1 MVSRSDRWEH
11 AFEGQPAAKLHK
23 SPHKRKTG
31 PKVKLEEKRLTRK
44 QELFVKELV
53 SKDGMITMREAAINA
68 GFAEKSAHVR
78 ASELTNPRIYPH
90 VVRAIK
96 EYRAELD
103 QKFGVEYQRHIRDL
117 QVIRDLALENGAYSA
132 AVQAEKSRGLA
143 QGNIYVNKSEVRH
156 GTIESMS
163 KDEVLSAL
171 KEIKDSYAP
180 ITFQSDTGRKRS
192 KARERLLDQ
201 AEDASKETELVDDA
215 D

>member
-1 MVSRSDRWEH
+1 M
-11 AFEGQPAAKLHK
+11 
-23 SPHKRKTG
+23 
-31 PKVKLEEKRLTRK
+31 
-44 QELFVKELV
+44 
-53 SKDGMITMREAAINA
+53 
-68 GFAEKSAHVR
+68 
-78 ASELTNPRIYPH
+78 
-90 VVRAIK
+90 
-96 EYRAELD
+96 D

-117 QVIRDLALENGAYSA
+117 QIIRDQALENGAYSA

-180 ITFQSDTGRKRS
+180 ITFQSETGRKRS

-201 AEDASKETELVDDA
+201 AEDASEETELVDDA
-215 D
+215 N

>member
-23 SPHKRKTG
+23 SDHKRKTG

-53 SKDGMITMREAAINA
+53 SKDGMITMREAATNA

-103 QKFGVEYQRHIRDL
+103 QKFGVNYQRHLKDL
-117 QVIRDLALENGAYSA
+117 QVIRDLALENQAFSA
-132 AVQAEKSRGLA
+132 AVMAEKNRGLA
-143 QGNIYVNKSEVRH
+143 SGNIYVNKSEIRH

-180 ITFQSDTGRKRS
+180 ITFSSETGRKRS
-192 KARERLLDQ
+192 KARERLLDE
-201 AEDASKETELVDDA
+201 AEDASEETELADD
-215 D
+215 